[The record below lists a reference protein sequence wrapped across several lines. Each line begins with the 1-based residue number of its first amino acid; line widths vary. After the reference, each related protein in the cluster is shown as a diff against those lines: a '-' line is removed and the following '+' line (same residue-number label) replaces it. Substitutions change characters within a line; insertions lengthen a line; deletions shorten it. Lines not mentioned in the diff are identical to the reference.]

1 MVVAREKDRTV
12 PAEDSDNHRHPRR
25 SRILP
30 NLPAVLSSPR
40 PLLYLVRARV
50 FNMPDF
56 ISSFHPSFK
65 FRSNCYT
72 NRHWSSYVM
81 LFHGSQYTYSCGRL
95 RTVSATHSPRPPPSS
110 KSTGLPLGLIIGA
123 SVGGMVLGA
132 LLVTLVFFWRRRR
145 AQRMARRSQAILVGK
160 QDEGSHPPARLVEFA
175 LTFFTPRKRIINN
188 PLHCAPHLRRPERQ
202 SRGLD
207 ATQ

>member
-12 PAEDSDNHRHPRR
+12 PAEDSDNHRHRHPQRP
-25 SRILP
+25 RILP
-30 NLPAVLSSPR
+30 NLPAVLSSLQ
-40 PLLYLVRARV
+40 PLLYLVRAHV

-65 FRSNCYT
+65 FRGNYYT

-81 LFHGSQYTYSCGRL
+81 LFHGSRYTYSCNHL

-145 AQRMARRSQAILVGK
+145 AQRTARRSQAILMGK
-160 QDEGSHPPARLVEFA
+160 QDEGSHPPTRLVELA
-175 LTFFTPRKRIINN
+175 LTFFYSQKKD
-188 PLHCAPHLRRPERQ
+188 H
-202 SRGLD
+202 
-207 ATQ
+207 